1 MVLQETETINY
12 PKKCKDSLLQF
23 IHQKTIIKNKL
34 NDATGGFKVK
44 EDVKEFRKTKDY
56 LICIDS
62 DGCVMD
68 TMDVKHMRCF
78 GPCLVYEWD
87 LGEYR
92 DEIIRLWRKVNLL
105 SVTRGV
111 NRFQGLAQVL
121 KSINENYTTV
131 EGLEEYL
138 RWAESAQELSDKS
151 LKEAYEKT
159 ENICMKK
166 ALDWS
171 RLVNQSMAMVSD
183 NKKPPF
189 DGTEDALRM
198 AREYA
203 DIVIVTAANRQEIN
217 KEWEFFELAQY
228 TDLLMSQET
237 GRKEDCL
244 RELLDKGYEK
254 DHVLMIGDAPADLE
268 AARRAEV
275 LFYPILAYQERE
287 SWEKFSEALKHFT
300 EGDYTGAYQDGKIKE
315 FQENLHIEDK

>member
-1 MVLQETETINY
+1 M
-12 PKKCKDSLLQF
+12 
-23 IHQKTIIKNKL
+23 
-34 NDATGGFKVK
+34 K
-44 EDVKEFRKTKDY
+44 EDVKEFRKTREF

-62 DGCVMD
+62 DGCVMN

-105 SVTRGV
+105 SVSRGV
-111 NRFQGLAQVL
+111 NRFQGLAKVL
-121 KSINENYTTV
+121 KSIHENYTEV

-138 RWAESAQELSDKS
+138 RWTESAQELSDKS
-151 LKEAYEKT
+151 LEEAYAKT

-183 NKKPPF
+183 TKKPPF
-189 DGTEDALRM
+189 EGTEDALRL
-198 AREYA
+198 ARECA
-203 DIVIVTAANRQEIN
+203 DIVILTAANRQEIN
-217 KEWEFFELAQY
+217 KEWEVFELAQY

-237 GRKEDCL
+237 GRKEECL
-244 RELLDKGYEK
+244 KTLLEKGYEK
-254 DHVLMIGDAPADLE
+254 DHVLMVGDAPADL
-268 AARRAEV
+268 AAAQGAGV

-287 SWEKFSEALKHFT
+287 SWEKFSKALECFT
-300 EGDYTGAYQDGKIKE
+300 EGRYAGAYQEERIKE
-315 FQENLHIEDK
+315 FQENLHIEGK

>member
-1 MVLQETETINY
+1 M
-12 PKKCKDSLLQF
+12 
-23 IHQKTIIKNKL
+23 
-34 NDATGGFKVK
+34 NDATGGLKVK
-44 EDVKEFRKTKDY
+44 EDVKEFRKTREF

-62 DGCVMD
+62 DGCVMN

-105 SVTRGV
+105 SVSRGV
-111 NRFQGLAQVL
+111 NRFQGLAKVL
-121 KSINENYTTV
+121 KSIHENYTEV

-138 RWAESAQELSDKS
+138 RWTESTQELSDKS
-151 LKEAYEKT
+151 LEEAYAKT

-183 NKKPPF
+183 TKKPPF
-189 DGTEDALRM
+189 EGTEDALRL

-203 DIVIVTAANRQEIN
+203 DIVILTAANRQEIN
-217 KEWEFFELAQY
+217 KEWEVFELAQY

-237 GRKEDCL
+237 GRKEECL
-244 RELLDKGYEK
+244 KTHLEKGYER
-254 DHVLMIGDAPADLE
+254 DHVLMVGDAPADL
-268 AARRAEV
+268 AAAQGAGV

-287 SWEKFSEALKHFT
+287 SWEKFSKALECFT
-300 EGDYTGAYQDGKIKE
+300 EGRYAGAYQEERIKE
-315 FQENLHIEDK
+315 FQENLHIEGK

>member
-1 MVLQETETINY
+1 M
-12 PKKCKDSLLQF
+12 
-23 IHQKTIIKNKL
+23 
-34 NDATGGFKVK
+34 K
-44 EDVKEFRKTKDY
+44 EDIKEFRKTRNF

-62 DGCVMD
+62 DGCVMN

-105 SVTRGV
+105 SVSRGV
-111 NRFQGLAQVL
+111 NRFQGLAKVL
-121 KSINENYTTV
+121 KSIHENYTEV

-138 RWAESAQELSDKS
+138 RWTESTQELSDKS
-151 LKEAYEKT
+151 LEEAYAKT

-183 NKKPPF
+183 TKKPPF
-189 DGTEDALRM
+189 EGTEDALRL

-203 DIVIVTAANRQEIN
+203 DIVILTAANRQEIN
-217 KEWEFFELAQY
+217 KEWEVFELAQY

-237 GRKEDCL
+237 GRKEECL
-244 RELLDKGYEK
+244 KTLLEKGYER
-254 DHVLMIGDAPADLE
+254 DHVLMVGDAPADL
-268 AARRAEV
+268 AAAQGAGV

-287 SWEKFSEALKHFT
+287 SWEKFSKALECFT
-300 EGDYTGAYQDGKIKE
+300 EGRYAGVYQEERIKE
-315 FQENLHIEDK
+315 FQENLHIEGK

>member
-1 MVLQETETINY
+1 M
-12 PKKCKDSLLQF
+12 
-23 IHQKTIIKNKL
+23 
-34 NDATGGFKVK
+34 K
-44 EDVKEFRKTKDY
+44 EDVKEFRKTREF

-62 DGCVMD
+62 DGCVMN

-105 SVTRGV
+105 SVSRGV
-111 NRFQGLAQVL
+111 NRFQGLAKVL
-121 KSINENYTTV
+121 KSIHENYTEV

-138 RWAESAQELSDKS
+138 RWTESTQELSDKS
-151 LKEAYEKT
+151 LEEAYAKT

-183 NKKPPF
+183 TKKPPF
-189 DGTEDALRM
+189 EGTEDALRL

-203 DIVIVTAANRQEIN
+203 DIVILTAANRQEIN
-217 KEWEFFELAQY
+217 KEWEVFELAQY

-237 GRKEDCL
+237 GRKEECL
-244 RELLDKGYEK
+244 KTLLEKGYEK
-254 DHVLMIGDAPADLE
+254 DHVLMVGDAPADL
-268 AARRAEV
+268 AAAQGAGV

-287 SWEKFSEALKHFT
+287 SWEKFSKALECFT
-300 EGDYTGAYQDGKIKE
+300 EGRYAGAYQEERIKE
-315 FQENLHIEDK
+315 FQENLHIEGK

>member
-1 MVLQETETINY
+1 M
-12 PKKCKDSLLQF
+12 
-23 IHQKTIIKNKL
+23 
-34 NDATGGFKVK
+34 K
-44 EDVKEFRKTKDY
+44 EDVKEFRKTREF

-62 DGCVMD
+62 DGCVMN

-105 SVTRGV
+105 SVSRGV
-111 NRFQGLAQVL
+111 NRFQGLAKVL
-121 KSINENYTTV
+121 KSIHENYTEV

-138 RWAESAQELSDKS
+138 RWTESAQELSDKS
-151 LKEAYEKT
+151 LEEAYAKT

-183 NKKPPF
+183 TKKPPF
-189 DGTEDALRM
+189 EGTEDALRL

-203 DIVIVTAANRQEIN
+203 DIVILTAANRQEIN
-217 KEWEFFELAQY
+217 KEWEVFELAQY

-237 GRKEDCL
+237 GRKEECL
-244 RELLDKGYEK
+244 KTLLEKGYEK
-254 DHVLMIGDAPADLE
+254 DHVLMVGDAPADL
-268 AARRAEV
+268 AAAQGAGV

-287 SWEKFSEALKHFT
+287 SWEKFSKALESFT
-300 EGDYTGAYQDGKIKE
+300 EGRYAGAYQEERIKE
-315 FQENLHIEDK
+315 FQENLHIEGK

>member
-1 MVLQETETINY
+1 M
-12 PKKCKDSLLQF
+12 
-23 IHQKTIIKNKL
+23 
-34 NDATGGFKVK
+34 K
-44 EDVKEFRKTKDY
+44 EDVKEFRKTREF

-62 DGCVMD
+62 DGCVMN

-105 SVTRGV
+105 SVSRGV
-111 NRFQGLAQVL
+111 NRFQGLAKVL
-121 KSINENYTTV
+121 KSIHENYTEV

-138 RWAESAQELSDKS
+138 RWTESAQELSDKS
-151 LKEAYEKT
+151 LEEAYAKT

-183 NKKPPF
+183 TKKPPF
-189 DGTEDALRM
+189 EGTEDALRL

-203 DIVIVTAANRQEIN
+203 DIVILTAANRQEIN
-217 KEWEFFELAQY
+217 KEWEVFELAQY

-237 GRKEDCL
+237 GRKEECL
-244 RELLDKGYEK
+244 KTLLEKGYER
-254 DHVLMIGDAPADLE
+254 DHVLMVGDAPADL
-268 AARRAEV
+268 AAAQGAGV

-287 SWEKFSEALKHFT
+287 SWEKFSKALECFT
-300 EGDYTGAYQDGKIKE
+300 KGRYAGAYQEERIKE
-315 FQENLHIEDK
+315 FQENLHIEGK

>member
-1 MVLQETETINY
+1 M
-12 PKKCKDSLLQF
+12 
-23 IHQKTIIKNKL
+23 
-34 NDATGGFKVK
+34 K
-44 EDVKEFRKTKDY
+44 EDVKEFRKTREF

-62 DGCVMD
+62 DGCVMN

-105 SVTRGV
+105 SVSRGV
-111 NRFQGLAQVL
+111 NRFQGLAKVL
-121 KSINENYTTV
+121 KSIHENYTEV

-138 RWAESAQELSDKS
+138 RWTESAQELSDKS
-151 LKEAYEKT
+151 LEEAYAKT

-183 NKKPPF
+183 TKKPPF
-189 DGTEDALRM
+189 EGTEDALRL

-203 DIVIVTAANRQEIN
+203 DIVILTAANRQEIN
-217 KEWEFFELAQY
+217 KEWEVFELAQY

-237 GRKEDCL
+237 GRKEECL
-244 RELLDKGYEK
+244 KTLLEKGYER
-254 DHVLMIGDAPADLE
+254 DHVLMVGDAPADL
-268 AARRAEV
+268 AAAQGAGV

-287 SWEKFSEALKHFT
+287 SWEKFSKALECFT
-300 EGDYTGAYQDGKIKE
+300 EGRYAGAYQEERIKE
-315 FQENLHIEDK
+315 FQENLHIEGK

>member
-1 MVLQETETINY
+1 M
-12 PKKCKDSLLQF
+12 
-23 IHQKTIIKNKL
+23 
-34 NDATGGFKVK
+34 K
-44 EDVKEFRKTKDY
+44 EDVKEFRKTREF

-62 DGCVMD
+62 DGCVMN

-105 SVTRGV
+105 SVSRGV
-111 NRFQGLAQVL
+111 NRFQGLAKVL
-121 KSINENYTTV
+121 KSIHENYTEV

-138 RWAESAQELSDKS
+138 RWTESAQELSDKS
-151 LKEAYEKT
+151 LEEAYAKT

-183 NKKPPF
+183 TKKPPF
-189 DGTEDALRM
+189 EGTEDALRL

-203 DIVIVTAANRQEIN
+203 DIVILTAANRQEIN
-217 KEWEFFELAQY
+217 KECEVFELAQY

-237 GRKEDCL
+237 GRKEECL
-244 RELLDKGYEK
+244 KTLLEKGYER
-254 DHVLMIGDAPADLE
+254 DHVLMVGDAPADL
-268 AARRAEV
+268 AAAQGAGV

-287 SWEKFSEALKHFT
+287 SWEKFSKALECFT
-300 EGDYTGAYQDGKIKE
+300 KGRYAGAYQEERIKE
-315 FQENLHIEDK
+315 FQENLHIEGK

>member
-1 MVLQETETINY
+1 M
-12 PKKCKDSLLQF
+12 
-23 IHQKTIIKNKL
+23 
-34 NDATGGFKVK
+34 K
-44 EDVKEFRKTKDY
+44 EDVKEFRKTREF

-62 DGCVMD
+62 DGCVMN

-105 SVTRGV
+105 SVSRGV
-111 NRFQGLAQVL
+111 NRFQGLAKVL
-121 KSINENYTTV
+121 KSIHENYTEV

-138 RWAESAQELSDKS
+138 RWTESAQELSDKS
-151 LKEAYEKT
+151 LEEAYAKT

-183 NKKPPF
+183 TKKPPF
-189 DGTEDALRM
+189 EGTEDALRL

-203 DIVIVTAANRQEIN
+203 DIVILTAANRQEIN
-217 KEWEFFELAQY
+217 KEWEVFELAQY

-237 GRKEDCL
+237 GRKEECL
-244 RELLDKGYEK
+244 KTLLEKGYEK
-254 DHVLMIGDAPADLE
+254 DHVLMVGDAPADL
-268 AARRAEV
+268 AAAQGAGV

-287 SWEKFSEALKHFT
+287 SWEKFSKALECFT
-300 EGDYTGAYQDGKIKE
+300 EGRYAGVYQEERIKE
-315 FQENLHIEDK
+315 FQENLHIEGK

>member
-1 MVLQETETINY
+1 M
-12 PKKCKDSLLQF
+12 
-23 IHQKTIIKNKL
+23 
-34 NDATGGFKVK
+34 K
-44 EDVKEFRKTKDY
+44 EDVKEFRKTREF

-62 DGCVMD
+62 DGCVMN

-105 SVTRGV
+105 SVSRGV
-111 NRFQGLAQVL
+111 NRFQGLAKVL
-121 KSINENYTTV
+121 KSIHENYTEV

-138 RWAESAQELSDKS
+138 RWTESAQELSDKS
-151 LKEAYEKT
+151 LEEAYAKT

-183 NKKPPF
+183 TKKPPF
-189 DGTEDALRM
+189 EGTEDALRL

-203 DIVIVTAANRQEIN
+203 DIVILTAANRQEIN
-217 KEWEFFELAQY
+217 KEWEVFELAQY

-237 GRKEDCL
+237 GRKEECL
-244 RELLDKGYEK
+244 KTLLEKGYEK
-254 DHVLMIGDAPADLE
+254 DHVLMVGDAPADL
-268 AARRAEV
+268 AAAQGAGV

-287 SWEKFSEALKHFT
+287 SWEKFSKALECFT
-300 EGDYTGAYQDGKIKE
+300 KGRYAGAYQEERIKE
-315 FQENLHIEDK
+315 FQENLHIEGK

>member
-1 MVLQETETINY
+1 M
-12 PKKCKDSLLQF
+12 
-23 IHQKTIIKNKL
+23 
-34 NDATGGFKVK
+34 K
-44 EDVKEFRKTKDY
+44 EDVKEFRKTREF
-56 LICIDS
+56 LIGIDS
-62 DGCVMD
+62 DGCVMN

-105 SVTRGV
+105 SVSRGV
-111 NRFQGLAQVL
+111 NRFQGLAKVL
-121 KSINENYTTV
+121 KSIHENYTEV

-138 RWAESAQELSDKS
+138 RWTESAQELSDKS
-151 LKEAYEKT
+151 LEEAYAKT

-183 NKKPPF
+183 TKKPPF
-189 DGTEDALRM
+189 EGTEDALRL

-203 DIVIVTAANRQEIN
+203 DIVILTAANRQEIN
-217 KEWEFFELAQY
+217 KEWEVFELAQY

-237 GRKEDCL
+237 GRKEECL
-244 RELLDKGYEK
+244 KTLLEKGYEK
-254 DHVLMIGDAPADLE
+254 DHVLMVGDAPADL
-268 AARRAEV
+268 AAAQGAGV

-287 SWEKFSEALKHFT
+287 SWEKFSKALECFT
-300 EGDYTGAYQDGKIKE
+300 EGRYAGAYQEERIKE
-315 FQENLHIEDK
+315 FQENLHIEGK

>member
-1 MVLQETETINY
+1 M
-12 PKKCKDSLLQF
+12 
-23 IHQKTIIKNKL
+23 
-34 NDATGGFKVK
+34 K
-44 EDVKEFRKTKDY
+44 EDVKEFRKTREF

-62 DGCVMD
+62 DGCVMN

-105 SVTRGV
+105 SVSRGV
-111 NRFQGLAQVL
+111 NRFQGLAKVL
-121 KSINENYTTV
+121 KSIHENYTEV

-138 RWAESAQELSDKS
+138 RWTESAQELSDKS
-151 LKEAYEKT
+151 LEEAYAKT

-166 ALDWS
+166 VLDWS

-183 NKKPPF
+183 TKKPPF
-189 DGTEDALRM
+189 EGTEDALRL

-203 DIVIVTAANRQEIN
+203 DIVILTAANRQEIN
-217 KEWEFFELAQY
+217 KEWEVFELAQY

-237 GRKEDCL
+237 GRKEECL
-244 RELLDKGYEK
+244 KTLLEKGYER
-254 DHVLMIGDAPADLE
+254 DHVLMVGDAPADL
-268 AARRAEV
+268 AAAQGAGV

-287 SWEKFSEALKHFT
+287 SWEKFSKALECFT
-300 EGDYTGAYQDGKIKE
+300 EGRYAGAYQEERIKE
-315 FQENLHIEDK
+315 FQENLHIEGK

>member
-1 MVLQETETINY
+1 M
-12 PKKCKDSLLQF
+12 
-23 IHQKTIIKNKL
+23 
-34 NDATGGFKVK
+34 K
-44 EDVKEFRKTKDY
+44 EDVKEFRKTREF

-62 DGCVMD
+62 DGCVMN

-105 SVTRGV
+105 SVSRGV
-111 NRFQGLAQVL
+111 NRFQGLAKVL
-121 KSINENYTTV
+121 KSIHENYTEV

-138 RWAESAQELSDKS
+138 RWTESAQELSDKS
-151 LKEAYEKT
+151 LEEAYAKT

-183 NKKPPF
+183 TKKPPF
-189 DGTEDALRM
+189 EGTEDALRL

-203 DIVIVTAANRQEIN
+203 DIVILTAANRQEIN
-217 KEWEFFELAQY
+217 KEWEVFELAQY

-237 GRKEDCL
+237 GRKEECL
-244 RELLDKGYEK
+244 KTLLEKGYEK
-254 DHVLMIGDAPADLE
+254 DHVLMVGDAPADL
-268 AARRAEV
+268 AAAQGAGV

-287 SWEKFSEALKHFT
+287 SWEKFSKALECFT
-300 EGDYTGAYQDGKIKE
+300 EGRYAGAYQEERIKE
-315 FQENLHIEDK
+315 FQENLHIEGK

>member
-1 MVLQETETINY
+1 MIDV
-12 PKKCKDSLLQF
+12 
-23 IHQKTIIKNKL
+23 
-34 NDATGGFKVK
+34 TGGLKVK

-105 SVTRGV
+105 SASRGV

-121 KSINENYTTV
+121 KNIHENYTNV

-138 RWAESAQELSDKS
+138 RWAESSQELSDKS
-151 LKEAYEKT
+151 LEEAYKKT
-159 ENICMKK
+159 DSICMKK

-183 NKKPPF
+183 KKKPPF
-189 DGTEDALRM
+189 DGAENALRL

-203 DIVIVTAANRQEIN
+203 DIAIVTAANRQEIN
-217 KEWEFFELAQY
+217 KEWEVFELAQY

-237 GRKEDCL
+237 GRKEECL
-244 RELLDKGYEK
+244 KELLEKGYEK
-254 DHVLMIGDAPADLE
+254 NHVLMIGDAPGDLE
-268 AARRAEV
+268 AAQAAGV

-287 SWEKFSEALKHFT
+287 SWENFSQALKHFT
-300 EGDYTGAYQDGKIKE
+300 EGTYEGEFQREKIQE
-315 FQENLHIEDK
+315 FQENLHIENK

>member
-1 MVLQETETINY
+1 M
-12 PKKCKDSLLQF
+12 
-23 IHQKTIIKNKL
+23 
-34 NDATGGFKVK
+34 K
-44 EDVKEFRKTKDY
+44 EDVKEFRKTREF

-62 DGCVMD
+62 DGCVMN

-105 SVTRGV
+105 SVSRGV
-111 NRFQGLAQVL
+111 NRFQGLAKVL
-121 KSINENYTTV
+121 KSIHENYTEV

-138 RWAESAQELSDKS
+138 RWTESAQELSDKS
-151 LKEAYEKT
+151 LEEAYAKT

-183 NKKPPF
+183 TKKPPF
-189 DGTEDALRM
+189 EGTEDALRL

-203 DIVIVTAANRQEIN
+203 DIVILTAANRQEIN
-217 KEWEFFELAQY
+217 KEWEVFELAQY

-237 GRKEDCL
+237 GRKEECL
-244 RELLDKGYEK
+244 KTLLEKGYEK
-254 DHVLMIGDAPADLE
+254 DHVLMVGDAPVDL
-268 AARRAEV
+268 AAAQGAGV

-287 SWEKFSEALKHFT
+287 SWEKFSKALECFT
-300 EGDYTGAYQDGKIKE
+300 EGRYAGAYQEERIKE
-315 FQENLHIEDK
+315 FQENLHIEGK

>member
-1 MVLQETETINY
+1 M
-12 PKKCKDSLLQF
+12 
-23 IHQKTIIKNKL
+23 
-34 NDATGGFKVK
+34 K
-44 EDVKEFRKTKDY
+44 EDVKEFRKTREF

-62 DGCVMD
+62 DGCVMN

-105 SVTRGV
+105 SVSRGV
-111 NRFQGLAQVL
+111 NRFQGLAKVL
-121 KSINENYTTV
+121 KSIHENYTEV

-138 RWAESAQELSDKS
+138 RWTESAQELSDKS
-151 LKEAYEKT
+151 LEEAYAKT

-183 NKKPPF
+183 TKKPPF
-189 DGTEDALRM
+189 EGTEDALRL

-203 DIVIVTAANRQEIN
+203 DIVILTAANRQEIN
-217 KEWEFFELAQY
+217 KEWEVFELAQY

-237 GRKEDCL
+237 GRKEECL
-244 RELLDKGYEK
+244 KTLLEKGYER
-254 DHVLMIGDAPADLE
+254 DHVLMVGDAPVDL
-268 AARRAEV
+268 AAAQGAGV

-287 SWEKFSEALKHFT
+287 SWEKFSKALECFT
-300 EGDYTGAYQDGKIKE
+300 EGRYAGAYQEERIKE
-315 FQENLHIEDK
+315 FQENLHIEGK